1 MLVQKLEKVEFI
13 LLDYI
18 SYLFLKVRRGLVYCE
33 LWCFGGAVGELLEIC
48 SEVIL
53 VKWIQILKLQ
63 AEISAKSSNLT

>member
-53 VKWIQILKLQ
+53 VK
-63 AEISAKSSNLT
+63 